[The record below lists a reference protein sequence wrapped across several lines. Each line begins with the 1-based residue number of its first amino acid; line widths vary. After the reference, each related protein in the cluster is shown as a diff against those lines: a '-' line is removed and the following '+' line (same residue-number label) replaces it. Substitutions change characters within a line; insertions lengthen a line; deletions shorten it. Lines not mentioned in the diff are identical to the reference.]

1 MFAKVDSDN
10 SGEIEY
16 SEFVV
21 ATMNEKNLLSNN
33 KLQTAFKMFDKDG
46 GGSISIDEIKQVLSF
61 GQNLDEAVVNQII
74 QQVDANGDGEISYEE
89 FAEMMLKNIQ
99 WGL

>member
-99 WGL
+99 